1 MKMIYRCL
9 SCFNHFVEYVSSVNL
24 KENKRNLEIP
34 RISYSCCLLDCRT
47 IELSDYRAVG
57 QAIESCLETS
67 GKWSFCVFPEYR
79 HKPYT
84 MYNCVQSPLHND
96 VHVEQQEA

>member
-1 MKMIYRCL
+1 MKMKYRCL
-9 SCFNHFVEYVSSVNL
+9 SCFNHIVEYVSSVNL

-57 QAIESCLETS
+57 QAI
-67 GKWSFCVFPEYR
+67 G
-79 HKPYT
+79 
-84 MYNCVQSPLHND
+84 SPPLDPVAHFWLSSIRDWNIAD
-96 VHVEQQEA
+96 TALNPKQLINHF